1 MAYLYL
7 VRHGET
13 QINAQGRFNGGGVDT
28 PLTDKGVASAR
39 TLGAML
45 RPLSFRRIVVSPQ
58 ARAIRTA
65 KLIVGADAPLRV
77 DERLREMRLGDWDGQ
92 TGDFARSFTQYDDY
106 FHHPDRFDGHA
117 IHAETYQELVDRASA
132 AYQDAVAGL
141 GTQDRVL
148 IVAHGILLSIVS
160 RVLIGTPLGQTRDA
174 PLLANTSVSVLQ
186 NQTGDPGWRRLA
198 WGVTPA
204 ALADE
209 PAPVQQLFKEE

>member
-28 PLTDKGVASAR
+28 PLTAKGVVSAQQ
-39 TLGAML
+39 LGQML
-45 RPLSFRRIVVSPQ
+45 RPVTFARIEVSPQ
-58 ARAIRTA
+58 QRAISTA
-65 KLIVGADAPLRV
+65 KLIEGPDTPMTV
-77 DERLREMRLGDWDGQ
+77 DDRLREMRLGDWDGQ
-92 TGDFARSFTQYDDY
+92 PGDFARSFAEYDDY

-117 IHAETYQELVDRASA
+117 IHAETYQEMVDRATA
-132 AYQDAVAGL
+132 AYRDAVAGL
-141 GTQDRVL
+141 GEEDRAL

-160 RVLIGTPLGQTRDA
+160 QVVTGTPLGQTRDQ

-186 NQTGDPGWRRLA
+186 NDAAGWYKVA

-204 ALADE
+204 SLPQQPQA
-209 PAPVQQLFKEE
+209 VRQLFMDEH